1 MRGPFL
7 PFLFPQTLNNH
18 ARNWCYILKLT
29 KRYFHN
35 LECFKLLQYTVL
47 CLLVASSQTALTSD
61 CLAASVS
68 DSWTLNGI
76 EHSLSGRT
84 VSGDRYDACY
94 VQAKAVVDAGDISQP
109 AEVKDKSFCLISY
122 YYDRAVETKLIG
134 SSFIALYRRPYY
146 YDRAVETKLI
156 GSHSVFT
163 DPILCC
169 AQCLDGF

>member
-1 MRGPFL
+1 M
-7 PFLFPQTLNNH
+7 
-18 ARNWCYILKLT
+18 
-29 KRYFHN
+29 
-35 LECFKLLQYTVL
+35 L
-47 CLLVASSQTALTSD
+47 CLLVASSQTALASD

-68 DSWTLNGI
+68 DSWTLNGV

-94 VQAKAVVDAGDISQP
+94 EQAKAVVDAGDISQP

-134 SSFIALYRRPYY
+134 SSFYCLISQYYDRAVETKLIGSSFIALYHRPYY
-146 YDRAVETKLI
+146 YDRAIETKLI